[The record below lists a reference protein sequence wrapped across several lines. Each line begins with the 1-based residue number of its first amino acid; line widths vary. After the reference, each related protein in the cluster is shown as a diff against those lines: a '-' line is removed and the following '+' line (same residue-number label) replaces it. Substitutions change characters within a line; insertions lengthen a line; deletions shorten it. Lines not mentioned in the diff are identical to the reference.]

1 MESVL
6 TEQTEFENLVET
18 ILGALFGLFGLSVF
32 RFTVQKIRRPKEKL
46 AAKTKPSIVSLMEE
60 NLPVF
65 TKKPELETRELSVS
79 RYISGRC
86 DLSGFRCTMRK
97 ELFSK
102 QVAHTKSEMLSIES
116 RIKQMEPI
124 VTEKTEVS
132 NLTWNDLKS
141 SFGHIG
147 ETDSHVLK
155 KKIVLHTR
163 LGQKS

>member
-1 MESVL
+1 ME
-6 TEQTEFENLVET
+6 
-18 ILGALFGLFGLSVF
+18 
-32 RFTVQKIRRPKEKL
+32 EKL
-46 AAKTKPSIVSLMEE
+46 
-60 NLPVF
+60 PVV

-116 RIKQMEPI
+116 RMEQMEPV

-147 ETDSHVLK
+147 ETDSHALK
-155 KKIVLHTR
+155 KKDR
-163 LGQKS
+163 LPNQTVAEKLKSFPVRS